1 MNRQTKLITEHTS
14 KRYLIGVS
22 VMAMALLFFL
32 FSGFLF
38 GDESRSKV
46 QQTPLDEPLNLRGA
60 GELEVENWVYN
71 PSKELMVV
79 TLNIDKST
87 SLLNDK
93 LSFVAQ
99 EKEHPRRKIPT
110 TVEYQNDGRYVISI
124 QQVSPS
130 FDVMALDINKEET
143 NNLTLKEDEQN
154 SSKGGEESNQLA
166 RIYTDQ
172 SKVKTDLNLG
182 VKTMQEY
189 ELAALS
195 QEVKKTK
202 ETIKE
207 KDESIQSIGE
217 RLEEIDQKIVE
228 LESERLYETK
238 EEKEQTDA
246 QIRQLKNEKER
257 LHRDSLEYK
266 TAIKTLKEKLKML
279 KEKQRMIS
287 N

>member
-1 MNRQTKLITEHTS
+1 MKRQAKMITEHTS
-14 KRYLIGVS
+14 KKYLFGVS

-38 GDESRSKV
+38 GGESRSKV

-60 GELEVENWVYN
+60 GNLEVENWVYN
-71 PSKELMVV
+71 PSMKLMVV
-79 TLNIDKST
+79 TLNIDTST
-87 SLLNDK
+87 SLLHDK
-93 LSFVAQ
+93 LSFAAQ

-130 FDVMALDINKEET
+130 FDVMALDIKKEET
-143 NNLTLKEDEQN
+143 NRLTLKEDELH
-154 SSKGGEESNQLA
+154 SPKGGEESNELA

-172 SKVKTDLNLG
+172 TKVKTDPNLSI
-182 VKTMQEY
+182 KTTLEY

-195 QEVKKTK
+195 HDVKETK
-202 ETIKE
+202 ETIKDKE
-207 KDESIQSIGE
+207 KSILSIDK
-217 RLEEIDQKIVE
+217 RLEEMDQKIVE

-238 EEKEQTDA
+238 EEKEQTNA
-246 QIRQLKNEKER
+246 QIRELTNEKER
-257 LHRDSLEYK
+257 LRRDVLEYE
-266 TAIKTLKEKLKML
+266 TAINTLQEKLQLL

-287 N
+287 S